1 VEAGSYTTEEW
12 PHFDWTELLWM
23 VPMFALMY
31 LGVVFGPGVEE
42 LGGGEVALG
51 IALFFLLGLASE
63 AVLYSLVRFYGAAA
77 KLSHFRLGWR
87 SALGSPFVFSD
98 HRFTKGEFA
107 TMCIL
112 PFLFAVFAA
121 GLCLLLNPLGVGI
134 VAATLLY
141 LASELRRPAALTRV
155 LLHPEGTL
163 FEERKECT
171 LVYLPDRSGST
182 T

>member
-12 PHFDWTELLWM
+12 PFLDWTELLWT

-31 LGVVFGPGVEE
+31 LGAVFGPGVEE
-42 LGGGEVALG
+42 LGGGEVA
-51 IALFFLLGLASE
+51 
-63 AVLYSLVRFYGAAA
+63 
-77 KLSHFRLGWR
+77 
-87 SALGSPFVFSD
+87 
-98 HRFTKGEFA
+98 
-107 TMCIL
+107 
-112 PFLFAVFAA
+112 
-121 GLCLLLNPLGVGI
+121 LGVGI

-141 LASELRRPAALTRV
+141 LASELRRPAALTSV